1 MIKARSYYDREK
13 IENMA
18 KAMQKKTIWHSLIL
32 SIILLIMGI
41 VNIVSFFLDDYNW
54 FSLIVGV
61 AATAFAVYPI
71 VAGIKTN
78 KNSVKKAVEDM
89 GVQNGPVEIIY
100 EFKEKRA
107 EISVTRD
114 GATQIDTLMYK
125 YIDYAKLNKEGIGI
139 YFTNGDMY
147 FIYNDDF
154 VEGNR
159 ANLIS
164 LLTKNKITVK

>member
-1 MIKARSYYDREK
+1 MIKARSYYDRGK
-13 IENMA
+13 IESMA

-32 SIILLIMGI
+32 SIILLIMGVI
-41 VNIVSFFLDDYNW
+41 NIVSFFMG
-54 FSLIVGV
+54 FS
-61 AATAFAVYPI
+61 VYPI

>member
-1 MIKARSYYDREK
+1 
-13 IENMA
+13 
-18 KAMQKKTIWHSLIL
+18 
-32 SIILLIMGI
+32 
-41 VNIVSFFLDDYNW
+41 
-54 FSLIVGV
+54 
-61 AATAFAVYPI
+61 
-71 VAGIKTN
+71 
-78 KNSVKKAVEDM
+78 M
-89 GVQNGPVEIIY
+89 GVQNGPVEIVY